1 MKKFS
6 IFKIAFVVFSTVLIS
21 SCNINNKESSMLK
34 LEKFV
39 DQVTQNK
46 SELTLADFDALDDK
60 LGELKRDVFLNYRS
74 EMSEEEIESVNTTI
88 GKYKALKV
96 KAGITKVKQEVK
108 DAFQQGAT
116 IIQELFTDS
125 I

>member
-1 MKKFS
+1 MKKFL
-6 IFKIAFVVFSTVLIS
+6 IFKIAFIVFSTVLIS
-21 SCNINNKESSMLK
+21 SCNVNNKESSMLK

>member
-6 IFKIAFVVFSTVLIS
+6 IFKIAVVVFSTVLIS
-21 SCNINNKESSMLK
+21 SCNVNNKESSMLK

-46 SELTLADFDALDDK
+46 TELTLADFEALDEK
-60 LGELKRDVFLNYRS
+60 IGVLKRDVLLNYRS

-96 KAGITKVKQEVK
+96 KAGITKVKEEVK